1 MQVFNSDNETARI
14 VVIFGVDNSASTH
27 ADNAKNHFLTL
38 GEVPTFGIN
47 GSFGSPK
54 KKFSISFWKANTKF
68 CLSLIY
74 NADNNYFFVNG
85 KNC

>member
-1 MQVFNSDNETARI
+1 MQVFDSDNETVRI

-27 ADNAKNHFLTL
+27 ADNAKNHFLML

-47 GSFGSPK
+47 GSFDSPK